1 MATNSEIT
9 SAAVL
14 GALSRHIGAANGVTG
29 ERLVSEILG
38 RPDAVAERHLR
49 EVVVRL
55 RLEGQHVCAHPLR
68 GYFMA
73 ETAEELDATCV
84 FLYDRAMTTLTQIA
98 AMKRVSLPDLRGQ
111 LHLPT

>member
-1 MATNSEIT
+1 MNEIT

-29 ERLVSEILG
+29 ERLVAEILG
-38 RPDAVAERHLR
+38 HVDAYSERHLR
-49 EVVVRL
+49 EIVVRL
-55 RLEGQHVCAHPLR
+55 RLEGQHVCAHPTR

-73 ETAEELDATCV
+73 ATADELDATCI
-84 FLYDRAMTTLTQIA
+84 FLYERAMTTLTQIA
-98 AMKRVSLPDLRGQ
+98 AMKRISLPDLRGQ